1 MPEPP
6 SHTRRS
12 FFGIGAGAALLC
24 TIGGE
29 EVSLDGRDAA
39 PRADAAA
46 ARVRRPGA
54 LAQATFPAPQPAPGG
69 TRREYWIQAHSVIW
83 DIAPTGRDAWH
94 DRRISGK
101 TNFRAFAY
109 QPMTPG
115 FAKPLAEPSIPGPTL
130 YAAVGDLLVV
140 HFRNAERKLRQAV
153 TMHPHGVRYTPDH
166 DGVYLGDQTR
176 PGGFIEPGE
185 TYTYLWEATPDSVGV
200 WPYHDHGPN
209 HTLNT
214 FRGLFG
220 AIVIRGPGDK
230 PPDRE
235 FTLFLHQLIPP
246 VTGIDRTFQAINGRS
261 AAGNTPTMTARV
273 GQDVAMHVMGM
284 DNNFHD
290 FHVHGHR
297 WKDASGTFVDTPSV
311 GPNETITARFVE
323 DNPGRWLYH
332 CHVFSHQDGGMAGF
346 YDVSP

>member
-94 DRRISGK
+94 DRRISDK

-115 FAKPLAEPSIPGPTL
+115 FAQPLAGPSIPGPTL

-185 TYTYLWEATPDSVGV
+185 TYTYLWEGDARLRRRVALPRPRPQPHAQHVPRAV
-200 WPYHDHGPN
+200 
-209 HTLNT
+209 
-214 FRGLFG
+214 RG
-220 AIVIRGPGDK
+220 
-230 PPDRE
+230 DR
-235 FTLFLHQLIPP
+235 HPRPRRQ
-246 VTGIDRTFQAINGRS
+246 
-261 AAGNTPTMTARV
+261 AAGPRV
-273 GQDVAMHVMGM
+273 HVC
-284 DNNFHD
+284 
-290 FHVHGHR
+290 
-297 WKDASGTFVDTPSV
+297 SCTS
-311 GPNETITARFVE
+311 
-323 DNPGRWLYH
+323 
-332 CHVFSHQDGGMAGF
+332 
-346 YDVSP
+346 